1 MADTRCKPKP
11 SGSRVLI
18 PGRRRTAGP
27 LSSAQT
33 PTPTHSPGTGK
44 DVGRGRE
51 PRRMRTGFG
60 LGTASELPPLEGL
73 SLPKASV
80 STSAKWGAA
89 IPAWNGGA
97 PRSWLGNAFV
107 EWAVVAPNSCRAR
120 PAAHPPPAA
129 RGTSA
134 KCTQTLSL
142 PAADPPTPSSQNE
155 APTPRLARGWPLMSS
170 PLGRSTAAALA
181 SRGLLPTPSSVLPLA
196 FVPASPSALP
206 EPVLSGS
213 PSLFLL
219 YGQQA
224 SPRSQGS
231 AVPLA

>member
-33 PTPTHSPGTGK
+33 PSPTHSPGTGK

-97 PRSWLGNAFV
+97 PRSWLRGMGRGSPPTAAVRALQPTLHLQPGAPPRNALR
-107 EWAVVAPNSCRAR
+107 PCRSQR
-120 PAAHPPPAA
+120 
-129 RGTSA
+129 
-134 KCTQTLSL
+134 QTLQRPHL
-142 PAADPPTPSSQNE
+142 RTKLQ
-155 APTPRLARGWPLMSS
+155 PRAWPVGG
-170 PLGRSTAAALA
+170 P
-181 SRGLLPTPSSVLPLA
+181 
-196 FVPASPSALP
+196 
-206 EPVLSGS
+206 
-213 PSLFLL
+213 
-219 YGQQA
+219 
-224 SPRSQGS
+224 
-231 AVPLA
+231 

>member
-51 PRRMRTGFG
+51 LRRMRTGFG

-107 EWAVVAPNSCRAR
+107 EWAVVAPQQLPCAPCSPPSTCSQGHLRETHSDLVAPSGRPSNAFISERSSNPAPGPWVAPDVLSPQSVHCSCPGLPGAPANAQLR
-120 PAAHPPPAA
+120 PASGFRAGLPF
-129 RGTSA
+129 RSA
-134 KCTQTLSL
+134 
-142 PAADPPTPSSQNE
+142 
-155 APTPRLARGWPLMSS
+155 
-170 PLGRSTAAALA
+170 
-181 SRGLLPTPSSVLPLA
+181 
-196 FVPASPSALP
+196 
-206 EPVLSGS
+206 
-213 PSLFLL
+213 
-219 YGQQA
+219 
-224 SPRSQGS
+224 
-231 AVPLA
+231 